1 MILTEVNQDLFTV
14 PKDYILVHC
23 ISADFALGAGIA
35 KEFAKRGVKE
45 ALQTDTFYSFL
56 IDKVGKCLV
65 TFATDWK
72 AEYNLVTKEKY
83 WYKPTYETLRT
94 SLEAAKAYCLIPSQ
108 SETVKLAMPRIGC
121 GLDKLQ
127 WGKVKQIIEDV
138 FNDMNVE
145 ILVCSI

>member
-1 MILTEVNQDLFTV
+1 MTFTEVHQDLFTV

-35 KEFAKRGVKE
+35 KEFAKRGVKK
-45 ALQTDTFYSFL
+45 ALQTDSFYSAL
-56 IDKVGKCLV
+56 INKVGKCLI
-65 TFATDWK
+65 TFATDWR

-83 WYKPTYETLRT
+83 WYKPKYETLRT
-94 SLEAAKAYCLIPSQ
+94 SLEAAKTYCLIPSQ

-127 WGKVKQIIEDV
+127 WDKVKQIIEDV